1 MAPSHFEPH
10 ESPSPSLQLRR
21 SHTDIQVMS
30 LFARSRA
37 ESGSERYKRALEAAL
52 SVSEIA
58 SAAVV
63 VPTAVQQVVSAALE
77 LFRAEQCSVM
87 LLDEDGRDLVLV
99 ASAGLPHD
107 IRPGH
112 RVQVGEGVAGRVL
125 VTGRSLLLGKVE
137 HDDFINFVPKQRPIR
152 SSLVA
157 PLRVDGR
164 SIGVLSLSTS
174 TDDLTFTEEDRRLA
188 QMFADQAANLINRT
202 RLHEQA
208 ELRSA
213 ELAAL
218 VESSEKMLGTIDL
231 DDLLQSI
238 LDGAIRFAGV
248 KGGMACLIDP
258 NTGAMTRGVFR
269 GIDKESIRE
278 VTRHPESLAAA
289 DAGELRRFEVDGR
302 SYLALGF
309 RSSQGA
315 RGVMVIPGGDQIAA
329 EKGHLLKAFGQQCSS
344 ALGAAEL
351 YSVVQR
357 KESELASII
366 QSVTLPIVLADSEAR
381 IVSINASAE
390 QLFGISSSF
399 CQGAPVAGT
408 LSHPELEGYLS
419 GTGDLIG
426 EVQVGVPPHFFKI
439 RATDVRIPG
448 APMGRLLVMDDITSE
463 REMTQTQH
471 DFVAMIGHE
480 LRTPLTIV
488 KGFTRLLLRRGD
500 ALSETDKHEALLTID
515 TKTAELERIVEDLLY
530 VSGIES
536 RESALRIDQVN
547 VGEVFQSVAQE
558 LLEVHQDRRISID
571 IPEDLVWAC
580 DVTKLTI
587 VGRHLI
593 DNALK
598 YSAVPDEVIIRVHE
612 KDKEL
617 QFDIVDRGVGLVS
630 SDIPGIFE
638 RFRQLDGSATREHG
652 GMGVGL
658 YLCARL
664 VRTQEGRIWVDSA
677 WGKGSTFSFTLPR
690 RVPTDRVK
698 NLVGRKAMQD
708 RAE

>member
-1 MAPSHFEPH
+1 M
-10 ESPSPSLQLRR
+10 
-21 SHTDIQVMS
+21 
-30 LFARSRA
+30 
-37 ESGSERYKRALEAAL
+37 
-52 SVSEIA
+52 SEIA

-63 VPTAVQQVVSAALE
+63 VPAAVQQVVSTALE

-87 LLDEDGRDLVLV
+87 LVDEDGRDLVLV
-99 ASAGLPHD
+99 ASAGLPHS

-137 HDDFINFVPKQRPIR
+137 HDDFINFVPKKRPIR

-164 SIGVLSLSTS
+164 AIGVLSLSTS
-174 TDDLTFTEEDRRLA
+174 SDELTFTEEDRRLA

-231 DDLLQSI
+231 DELLQSI

-248 KGGMACLIDP
+248 NGGIACLVDP
-258 NTGAMTRGVFR
+258 STGAMTRGVFR
-269 GIDKESIRE
+269 GIDKKSIRE
-278 VTRHPESLAAA
+278 VTRHPEIRAAIDTGDLKRF
-289 DAGELRRFEVDGR
+289 DADGR
-302 SYLALGF
+302 SFIALGF
-309 RSSQGA
+309 RSAEGS
-315 RGVMVIPGGDQIAA
+315 RGVMVIPGGDQIAL

-366 QSVTLPIVLADSEAR
+366 QSVPLPIVLVDSEAR
-381 IVSINASAE
+381 LVSINASAE

-399 CQGAPVAGT
+399 CEGAPVAGA
-408 LSHPELEGYLS
+408 LSHQELESYLIGS
-419 GTGDLIG
+419 GDLVG
-426 EVQVGVPPHFFKI
+426 EVQVGVPAKSFKV
-439 RATDVRIPG
+439 RATDVRVPG
-448 APMGRLLVMDDITSE
+448 APMGRVLVMDDVTAE
-463 REMTQTQH
+463 REMSQTQH
-471 DFVAMIGHE
+471 DFVGMIGHE

-488 KGFTRLLLRRGD
+488 KGFTRLLLRRGQ
-500 ALSETDKHEALLTID
+500 ALSEEDKNEALSTID
-515 TKTAELERIVEDLLY
+515 SKASELEHIVEDLLY

-536 RESALRIDQVN
+536 RESAIRVE
-547 VGEVFQSVAQE
+547 EVHIRKVLEVVVEE
-558 LLEVHQDRRISID
+558 LLEVHRDRQAVMD
-571 IPEDLVWAC
+571 IPDDLRWAC
-580 DVTKLTI
+580 DATKLSL
-587 VGRHLI
+587 VVRHLL

-598 YSAVPDEVIIRVHE
+598 YSKAPSEVILRVFE
-612 KDKEL
+612 NDKEL
-617 QFDIVDRGVGLVS
+617 QFDVIDRGVGLVS

-638 RFRQLDGSATREHG
+638 RFRQLDGSTTREHG

-658 YLCARL
+658 YLCSRL
-664 VRTQEGRIWVDSA
+664 VKAQEGHIWVDSV
-677 WGKGSTFSFTLPR
+677 WGKGSTFSFVLPR
-690 RVPTDRVK
+690 RSTGSQVTNFSGTAVQ
-698 NLVGRKAMQD
+698 V
-708 RAE
+708 ETESH